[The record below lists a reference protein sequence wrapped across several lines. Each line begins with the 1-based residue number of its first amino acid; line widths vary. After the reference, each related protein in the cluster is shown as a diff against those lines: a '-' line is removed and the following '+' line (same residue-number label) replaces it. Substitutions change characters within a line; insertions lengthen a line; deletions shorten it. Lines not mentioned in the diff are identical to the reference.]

1 MTNLQLTILGSA
13 SGLPEANRSHAALA
27 LHNADS
33 IFLLDAG
40 EGACSALLRAKLDPL
55 KVKKIYITHTHP
67 DHCVGLFMILQYFH
81 MKKCRRWLEIYLP
94 ADGLPAFQPFM
105 NQLYLVPG
113 EINPHFRLRP
123 LKNEHLLDNGW
134 VLQSFPT
141 NHLQHWKELAIPGL
155 GTSAYAFRL
164 KSGKRSLFYSGDI
177 ADFSDI
183 SPFINKNDLLIL
195 EGAHIEVAAVIEWAL
210 AKGLKRLILTH
221 ILPWGEFLRPA
232 QIRAAQRKGLTIA
245 PARDGLKLNL

>member
-1 MTNLQLTILGSA
+1 MTLTILGTA
-13 SGLPEANRSHAALA
+13 SGLPEANRAHAALA
-27 LHNADS
+27 LHDGNS

-55 KVKKIYITHTHP
+55 KLKKIYITHTHP
-67 DHCVGLFMILQYFH
+67 DHCVGLFMILQYLH
-81 MKKCRRWLEIYLP
+81 MKKCRRWLDIYLP
-94 ADGLPAFQPFM
+94 KDALPAFQPFM
-105 NQLYLVPG
+105 NQLYLVPDQ
-113 EINPHFRLRP
+113 INPQFRLRP
-123 LKNEHLLDNGW
+123 LKNEHMLDNGW

-164 KSGKRSLFYSGDI
+164 KSGKKSLFYSGDI

-183 SPFINKNDLLIL
+183 STCVNQRDLLVL
-195 EGAHIEVAAVIEWAL
+195 EGAHIEVESVIAWAL
-210 AKGLKRLILTH
+210 EKGLKRLILTH

-232 QIRAAQRKGLTIA
+232 QIRAAKKKGLTIA
-245 PARDGLKLNL
+245 LARDGLILNL